1 MRNETGVTQNGH
13 KALDIIK
20 VISSVFPVAPGTQD
34 ACSVCVCVCVNLT
47 LYYFYHGYFYH
58 IFHRPFQVM
67 VQPQM
72 LK

>member
-1 MRNETGVTQNGH
+1 MRNETGVTQSGH

-20 VISSVFPVAPGTQD
+20 VIILVFPVAPGTQD
-34 ACSVCVCVCVNLT
+34 TYSVCEPYT
-47 LYYFYHGYFYH
+47 LLLFITDTFTTF
-58 IFHRPFQVM
+58 FHRPFQVM

>member
-34 ACSVCVCVCVNLT
+34 ACSVCVCVCEPYT
-47 LYYFYHGYFYH
+47 LLLLSWILLPHFS
-58 IFHRPFQVM
+58 
-67 VQPQM
+67 
-72 LK
+72 